1 MGGIPDT
8 RGPKASGNGQC
19 LGKPSHLTG
28 LPLPP
33 RPPTSFPTLS
43 LPSCYQSAQLISHFL
58 ALLRVVFILP
68 TPTFHRE
75 ILTQPLG
82 DSPVPPCQLF
92 VRPPHRWP
100 DAETYPDA
108 APLLAWEHTALCELQ
123 TWAHVTVSLA
133 AAPLMPSSQ

>member
-1 MGGIPDT
+1 MGGIADT

-19 LGKPSHLTG
+19 LGKPSHLIG
-28 LPLPP
+28 LSPPPHPPQHTYFLPNSVSTLLPP
-33 RPPTSFPTLS
+33 LCP
-43 LPSCYQSAQLISHFL
+43 AD
-58 ALLRVVFILP
+58 LLRVIFIPP

-92 VRPPHRWP
+92 VRPPHHWP

-108 APLLAWEHTALCELQ
+108 APQLAWEHTALHEL
-123 TWAHVTVSLA
+123 
-133 AAPLMPSSQ
+133 